1 MSHNRFSCLKP
12 TNTPDLSG
20 NAYKVPGRN
29 NRFSHS
35 SKKTNSRWQ
44 RSKSPEK
51 NSRFPAPEKRNN
63 FVKNQRDGRDSRD
76 NRDSRDSR
84 DSRDRPRYN
93 KGGFGKFRYNHG
105 RRGPS
110 RFDNV
115 KKDNMGRPML
125 ANATTGGFDIGL
137 ALQKSS
143 TKKNKKIDKKV
154 EPKKEVPKLVPFK
167 KEKELTE
174 EQKKA
179 EDDWNRQMILNMQ
192 WETDSE
198 EEDEEEEDD
207 ETTN

>member
-1 MSHNRFSCLKP
+1 MPHNRFSCLKP
-12 TNTPDLSG
+12 TDTTDTSG
-20 NAYKVPGRN
+20 NAYKAPGRN

-51 NSRFPAPEKRNN
+51 NSRFPTPENRNN

-76 NRDSRDSR
+76 SR
-84 DSRDRPRYN
+84 DSRDRPRFN

-110 RFDNV
+110 RFDHV
-115 KKDNMGRPML
+115 KKDSMGRPML
-125 ANATTGGFDIGL
+125 ANATTGGFDINA
-137 ALQKSS
+137 AL
-143 TKKNKKIDKKV
+143 KNSKIKQ
-154 EPKKEVPKLVPFK
+154 K
-167 KEKELTE
+167 KEKKKKKREIKKEPELVPIKKKSDEISE

-198 EEDEEEEDD
+198 EDEEENSLED
-207 ETTN
+207 E